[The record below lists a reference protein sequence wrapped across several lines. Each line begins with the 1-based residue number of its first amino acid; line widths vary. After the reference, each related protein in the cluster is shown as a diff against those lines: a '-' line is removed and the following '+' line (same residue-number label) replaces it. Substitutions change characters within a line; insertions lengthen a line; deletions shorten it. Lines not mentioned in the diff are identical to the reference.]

1 MYILSQILV
10 FIADGFYVTSML
22 SKNTQG
28 LIFFLFLSN
37 ILFATHYLCLGG
49 LTGAI
54 IVYIDAIYLIVTYFL
69 NKKNITKYN
78 TLLTFITM
86 ACVIAM
92 AVVTWQGA
100 ISLLPMFSMLSYLT
114 AMLFSNVII
123 VKSGAFLR
131 NTLNVIY
138 MFILTSYLGAALEIC
153 LMISAIVGIVLNYKK
168 SKKANSVNESNN
180 QTITSA

>member
-10 FIADGFYVTSML
+10 FVADGFYATSML
-22 SKNTQG
+22 TKNKTG
-28 LIFFLFLSN
+28 LMLFLFLSN
-37 ILFATHYLCLGG
+37 ILFATHYLLLGG

-54 IVYIDAIYLIVTYFL
+54 IVYIDALYLLVSFIL
-69 NKKNITKYN
+69 NKKNITKFN
-78 TLLTFITM
+78 LPLTFITM

-114 AMLFSNVII
+114 AMLFNNVII

-138 MFILTSYLGAALEIC
+138 MLILTSYLGAGLEIC
-153 LMISAIVGIVLNYKK
+153 LMISAIVGIVLNYKN
-168 SKKANSVNESNN
+168 KKATTVNDSNP
-180 QTITSA
+180 QTTTNV